1 MDPTP
6 RRIST
11 PVVEEFA
18 YRPHPAFAIGLFL
31 CGCAG
36 AALLGYFSF
45 HPPEGGFRSARG
57 IELTAEQTRWL
68 LRIAFLASLIGL
80 LGMGSLVWVSLF
92 SDRRVALTR
101 RSLIVPK
108 PTWTGISCDEIEIP
122 FSEITGVALADD
134 MAGVHVFR
142 IDHAGGKICVAGNM
156 FRSRRVFDEMVQAVT
171 SAVERGRGAGGYGG
185 S

>member
-31 CGCAG
+31 VGCAG
-36 AALLGYFSF
+36 TALLGYLAIN
-45 HPPEGGFRSARG
+45 PPEGGIRSVRG

-68 LRIAFLASLIGL
+68 LRILCLLSPISLV
-80 LGMGSLVWVSLF
+80 GMGALVYVSLF

-101 RSLIVPK
+101 KSIILPK

-134 MAGVHVFR
+134 MAGVHLLR
-142 IDHAGGKICVAGNM
+142 IDHAGGKVCVAGNM